1 MYSYRREFYEGI
13 GDACAF
19 AGGRGNK
26 PTAGKDVP
34 SGAGGRFCA
43 HISRRGVAATV
54 LSLLLCSASSL
65 TAGYIIDGGALAAA
79 GAQSPAGVESPAGE
93 KKDDLEASFVMSWV
107 FDDEPGDEDDAAND
121 IAGSDVESSG
131 ANAGGEGRNGE
142 LAGDANGED
151 ADGDGECAGDANG
164 EGADGSGANAD
175 GANDEDERF
184 ESEDDPGR
192 ISRLAE
198 EYIAAHTPGGAG

>member
-19 AGGRGNK
+19 AGGRGKK

-34 SGAGGRFCA
+34 GSAGRRCGA

-107 FDDEPGDEDDAAND
+107 FDDEPEAEEDAAND
-121 IAGSDVESSG
+121 EAGSDVESSG
-131 ANAGGEGRNGE
+131 ADAGGER
-142 LAGDANGED
+142 AGDANGED
-151 ADGDGECAGDANG
+151 ADGDGERTGDANG

-184 ESEDDPGR
+184 ENEDDPGR

-198 EYIAAHTPGGAG
+198 EYIAAHTPGGVG